1 MSFEAIIVGGGFTG
15 MSVAAALSARG
26 AKVRVFEASK
36 RTDPRFRGELIH
48 PRGVRG
54 LEQLGLKAPLFAA
67 GGVAVNGFAVSP
79 GPSQPVTVLPYA
91 SGQGPGL
98 GIDHPAMV
106 LTMREQVAQRRNVTI
121 RTGDR
126 IDSLLFTSG
135 RVTGVKTA
143 DGAEHRGDL
152 VVVADGRQSKLRA
165 ALGLEPEVKLL
176 SYTVVVG
183 VDGALPHGPLGHV
196 FLGAPGPILAYP
208 YGDGRIRFCI
218 DVPLGAAKG
227 RDAMVKLI
235 TQHYAPQVPGALGD
249 AMVRALNEQP
259 FEGCANH
266 SISTHNCAA
275 PGVVLVGD
283 AGGCSH
289 PLTATGMTNAVN
301 DALTLGAVV
310 AARGPDNQALS
321 EYQRARY
328 DFVRMRE
335 LFTDALYEV
344 FRGQDEGSKAL
355 QGGVF
360 RYWASSARRREASM
374 GILSGEELRVS
385 RFVVEYSRVF
395 GISAV
400 QVMKRLAREPRLGT
414 SHLRSLATTSFG
426 RLGEAAVR
434 TRRKLVDRYRLGLHE
449 LP

>member
-1 MSFEAIIVGGGFTG
+1 MSFEAIVVGGGFTG
-15 MSVAAALSARG
+15 MSAAAALAARG
-26 AKVRVFEASK
+26 AKVRVFESSK
-36 RTDPRFRGELIH
+36 STDPRFRGELIH

-54 LEQLGLKAPLFAA
+54 LEELGLKAPLFAS

-79 GPSQPVTVLPYA
+79 AAHEKVTLLPYA
-91 SGQGPGL
+91 QGQGPGL

-106 LTMREQVAQRRNVTI
+106 LTMRAEVARRRNVTVT
-121 RTGDR
+121 TGER
-126 IDSLLFTSG
+126 ITDVVRARG
-135 RVTGVKTA
+135 RVLGVKSA
-143 DGAEHRGDL
+143 DGTEHRADL
-152 VVVADGRQSKLRA
+152 VVVADGRQSKLRPL
-165 ALGLEPEVKLL
+165 LGLEPEVKLL

-183 VDGALPHGPLGHV
+183 VSGELPHGPLGHV

-208 YGDGRIRFCI
+208 YGASRIRFCI
-218 DVPLGAAKG
+218 DVPLDAARG
-227 RDAMVKLI
+227 REAMIKLI
-235 TQHYAPQVPGALGD
+235 TEQYAPHVPGALGE
-249 AMVRALNEQP
+249 AMVSALKSQP

-266 SISTHNCAA
+266 AISTQNCAA
-275 PGVVLVGD
+275 AGVVLVGD

-301 DALTLGAVV
+301 DALTLSAFVG
-310 AARGPDNQALS
+310 ARGPDNQALS
-321 EYQRARY
+321 DYQRARY

-344 FRGQDEGSKAL
+344 FRGQDAGSKAL

-360 RYWASSARRREASM
+360 RYWASSERRREASM

-385 RFVVEYSRVF
+385 RFVAEYSRVF

-400 QVMKRLAREPRLGT
+400 QVMKRLAFEPIVGS
-414 SHLRSLATTSFG
+414 SHLKSLATTSFG
-426 RLGEAAVR
+426 RLGEAAAR
-434 TRRKLVDRYRLGLHE
+434 TKRKLVDRYRLELHQ